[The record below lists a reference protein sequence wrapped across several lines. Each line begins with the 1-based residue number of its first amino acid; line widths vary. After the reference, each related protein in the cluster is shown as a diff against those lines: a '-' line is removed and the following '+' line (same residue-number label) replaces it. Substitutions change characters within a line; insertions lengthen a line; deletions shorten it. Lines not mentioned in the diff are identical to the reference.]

1 MKKWY
6 VSQKKADFAGI
17 AEKFGIDPVVARI
30 IRNRDLVT
38 DEEISAYLSSG
49 EDGLHDPA
57 LMLGTDKG
65 AELIL
70 TDIEAGKKL
79 RVIGDY
85 DIDGIC
91 ATFILLQGLKTLGA
105 EVSYDIPDRI
115 GDGYGINMRL
125 IDAAAADG
133 IDTIITCDNGIAAVS
148 EISHAKELGMKVV
161 VTDHHEVP
169 YTLASDGSRTE
180 ILPPA
185 DVVINPH
192 QKNDRY
198 PFKGLCGALVAFKL
212 IWRLFQVSGR
222 DTGELME
229 YMDIAALATVGD
241 IMELKGENRSI
252 VKLGLKKFHNC
263 TNMGLNALIKVNE
276 LSKRSIDVYRLGF
289 VIGPC
294 MNAGGRLDTAK
305 TVVALL
311 MAEDEFTATAL
322 AGELLRLNGIRRK
335 MTEDGVDEAVR
346 IIEEENLSSQ
356 KVLVVYL
363 PDSHESIIGI
373 VAGRIKEKYY
383 KPVLVLTDGEG
394 VIKGSGR
401 SIEAYNMFEE
411 LSRVKDLFV
420 KFGGHAMAAGLSI
433 EKENIEELRRRLNE
447 NATLTEDDLT
457 ERIIIDVPMPIYYV
471 NEKLIKQFELLEP
484 FGNGNKKPVF
494 AEKEVEVLEAR
505 LVGANKNVL
514 RLKIMDERSG
524 IMDGIKFGETGEFE
538 DLIREK
544 YGEEEAKKLFAS
556 RSKKVK
562 INIVY
567 YPTINEFNGRRSIQ
581 INIEDYC

>member
-185 DVVINPH
+185 DVVINPR

-433 EKENIEELRRRLNE
+433 KKENIEELRRRLNE
-447 NATLTEDDLT
+447 NAALTEDDLT
-457 ERIIIDVPMPIYYV
+457 ERITIDVPMPIYYV

-567 YPTINEFNGRRSIQ
+567 YPTVNEFNGRRSIQ

>member
-169 YTLASDGSRTE
+169 YTLASDGSREE

-192 QKNDRY
+192 QKEDKY

-420 KFGGHAMAAGLSI
+420 KFGGHTMAAGLSI

-457 ERIIIDVPMPIYYV
+457 ERITIDVPMPIYYV

>member
-169 YTLASDGSRTE
+169 YTLASDGSREE

-457 ERIIIDVPMPIYYV
+457 ERITIDVPMPIYYV